1 MAKQKQANVG
11 KKEQTAIEKPP
22 VIVYKETVQAK
33 SEKTFSF
40 TVSEEQSAFIKAHRK
55 TINFS
60 DTFRKYLES
69 IRHTVEEPKS
79 KK

>member
-11 KKEQTAIEKPP
+11 KEQPA
-22 VIVYKETVQAK
+22 IVYKSVAQSA

-40 TVSEEQSAFIKAHRK
+40 TVTQEQSAFIKAHRK

-60 DTFRKYLES
+60 DTFRKYLDS
-69 IRHTVEEPKS
+69 IMQTVNKDEQVKQ
-79 KK
+79 